1 MGTTLAWVYILA
13 LSCAHGRS
21 VLSLIRCVSHKH
33 LLCAE
38 HWFRRGRKTSH
49 PFPELIIYRGRSTA
63 CVGWWTSGDVGVERK
78 GGGCILKGWGNI
90 REGGGI

>member
-1 MGTTLAWVYILA
+1 MPALGKLRLPEPEIVIEGGPQNLGTTLAWVYILA

-49 PFPELIIYRGRSTA
+49 PFPELII
-63 CVGWWTSGDVGVERK
+63 
-78 GGGCILKGWGNI
+78 
-90 REGGGI
+90 